1 MEHKLEKQNGRL
13 FYLDFLRAIATVA
26 VIAMHISIDNSG
38 GTFVDL
44 LETVRY
50 MLASWCVPLFLMIT
64 GTLFLNANSCTFE
77 RIWKHV
83 KKTILI
89 IVFWGFI
96 YNFICLF
103 LIEGFSVSTVV
114 NSLKMIVL
122 ADTTYCYQFWYLYAL
137 IPMYFLLPVFNAF
150 VKNASNKDFTIIVAL
165 FFAFSIIAPTVLKYT
180 GDFGAEALLNKFS
193 LFCSLFF
200 YMLLGAY
207 LNRLDV
213 KKSVGCVLLVVSVL
227 IFGIAVVCGVFSISI
242 GPERLY
248 GYDAPYTCIVASA
261 IFILAQA
268 KNTFSEISQKVF
280 GAISKYS
287 LGIYILHVIII
298 QMLRKIVHLDASFAP
313 AYVSLPILVAVVFI
327 ISFVGSMVAKKIP
340 IIKKLL

>member
-1 MEHKLEKQNGRL
+1 MGNKLEKQSERL

-26 VIAMHISIDNSG
+26 VIAMHINIENSG
-38 GTFVDL
+38 GYIDL

-50 MLASWCVPLFLMIT
+50 MLASWCVPMFLMIT
-64 GTLFLNANSCTFE
+64 GTLFLNASSCTFE

-137 IPMYFLLPVFNAF
+137 IPMYFLLPIFNAF

-165 FFAFSIIAPTVLKYT
+165 FFVFSIIVPTVLKYT
-180 GDFGAEALLNKFS
+180 GDFGAESLLDKFS

-207 LNRLDV
+207 LNRLNV
-213 KKSVGCVLLVVSVL
+213 KKSVGCVLLAVAVL
-227 IFGIAVVCGVFSISI
+227 VFGIAVVCEILNISI

-248 GYDAPYTCIVASA
+248 GYDAPYTCIVASS

-268 KNTFSEISQKVF
+268 KNTFSNISQKVF

-298 QMLRKIVHLDASFAP
+298 QMLRKIAHLDTSFAP
-313 AYVSLPILVAVVFI
+313 ACVSLPILVAVVFI

-340 IIKKLL
+340 IIKKVT